1 MDALPQVSPDK
12 LLVLLVAGGVFS
24 LAGLWMMF
32 RPQKEEDLAKLK
44 IFGLEFQS
52 SSAGLLVF
60 LIGAVFLIGGIML
73 PERASVAAGTS
84 VPQGPAVAKGAPD
97 KAAEGATAGQPETN
111 TLIGKPAGG
120 ISIEGEE
127 EEPNNTV
134 ASSNWI
140 APNSSISGH
149 YGKDGDAR
157 DVFCVA
163 TEDLQ
168 GKEMIVAVSG
178 YSFQMELQDRF
189 GQPIAHRFAG
199 YDGTRS
205 IAQTIEQNAYCV
217 AIWSYVGLS
226 RGYVLTVGV
235 RS

>member
-1 MDALPQVSPDK
+1 MDALPVVSPDK

-32 RPQKEEDLAKLK
+32 RPQKEGDLAKLK

-60 LIGAVFLIGGIML
+60 LIGAVFLVGGILL
-73 PERASVAAGTS
+73 PERESVAAGTP
-84 VPQGPAVAKGAPD
+84 VPP
-97 KAAEGATAGQPETN
+97 AAEVVEAEGTKTDGPRTTPPEKT

-127 EEPNNTV
+127 QEPNNTI

-140 APNSSISGH
+140 GPNSSTTGR

-157 DVFCVA
+157 DVFCMA

-168 GKEMIVAVSG
+168 GREMIVAVSG

-199 YDGTRS
+199 YDGTKS
-205 IAQTIEQNAYCV
+205 IAQTIDQNAYCV
-217 AIWSYVGLS
+217 AIWSYVGGS
-226 RGYVLTVGV
+226 KEYVLTVGI